1 MVMTRTL
8 SLLASFAFC
17 CTALAQA
24 DYPNKPIRLITP
36 FNPGGAIDILCRT
49 VADSLGKRLGQ
60 NIIVEAIAG
69 ANTISGTQ
77 QLVRAAP
84 DGYTFMITT
93 MSTTVN
99 NRILFTKLPYDPD
112 KDLAP
117 ITQLS
122 YGTVLFAGPGNAPY
136 GDLKG
141 FIAWARGKDRVTYG
155 SWGIASWGHL
165 AGEILK
171 RDLGLK
177 MEHVPYK
184 GDVPAITDVQNG
196 ALDTTFASPTSA
208 KPRIASG
215 ALKPIAMTGP
225 QRSASM
231 PELATFTEQ
240 GVKNVDLAIWVGA
253 YAPAGTP
260 RPIIDRLQREL
271 KAVISLP
278 DVREKMVAQGQTPVG
293 NTPEEFTAN
302 VRADLPKWDALI
314 KASGAKIE

>member
-1 MVMTRTL
+1 MLRTL
-8 SLLASFAFC
+8 SLFALLAVSCAIQ
-17 CTALAQA
+17 AQG

-36 FNPGGAIDILCRT
+36 FNPGGAIDIYSRT
-49 VADSLGKRLGQ
+49 LAEPLGKRLGQ

-77 QLVRAAP
+77 QLVRATP

-99 NRILFTKLPYDPD
+99 NRILFTNLPYHPD
-112 KDLAP
+112 RDLAP

-122 YGTVLFAGPGNAPY
+122 YGTVLFSGPGSAPY
-136 GDLKG
+136 RDLKE
-141 FIAWARGKDRVTYG
+141 FIAWAKSRDRVTYG

-165 AGEILK
+165 AGQILK

-196 ALDTTFASPTSA
+196 GLDTTFSSPTSA

-215 ALKPIAMTGP
+215 AIKPIAMTGP
-225 QRSASM
+225 MRSASM
-231 PELATFTEQ
+231 P
-240 GVKNVDLAIWVGA
+240 
-253 YAPAGTP
+253 
-260 RPIIDRLQREL
+260 
-271 KAVISLP
+271 
-278 DVREKMVAQGQTPVG
+278 
-293 NTPEEFTAN
+293 
-302 VRADLPKWDALI
+302 DLP
-314 KASGAKIE
+314 